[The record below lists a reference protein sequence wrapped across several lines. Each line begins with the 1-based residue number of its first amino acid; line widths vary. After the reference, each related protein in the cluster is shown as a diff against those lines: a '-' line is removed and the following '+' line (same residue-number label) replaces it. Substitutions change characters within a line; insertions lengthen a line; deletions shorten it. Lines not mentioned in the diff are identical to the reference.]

1 MGTPWV
7 IVEYPPFQQIF
18 PYSDIYFI
26 SPGQHVK
33 IHGYIYYPN
42 PWWMTVTSSRFS
54 WSYSLCLSEIVLLL
68 PHWDYVETPSGD
80 WATSSWGGWSH
91 ILRRVSIISY
101 GSFSVEGSEWSL
113 DKKGCSLPK
122 EEGAS
127 SVTQKHLEELLG
139 LLFSGLSTQLRD
151 PLSPYQTSNFDIGPL
166 SRLCI

>member
-7 IVEYPPFQQIF
+7 TVEYPPFQQIF

-113 DKKGCSLPK
+113 DK
-122 EEGAS
+122 
-127 SVTQKHLEELLG
+127 QR
-139 LLFSGLSTQLRD
+139 LFSTKGRRSVFCHSEASRGTTRFTVLRPVYSTQG
-151 PLSPYQTSNFDIGPL
+151 PTFSLSDI
-166 SRLCI
+166 